1 MAELTPIAQL
11 KFNLQESQFPYFS
24 DDDLN
29 TLLTMY
35 PNINRASYEGC
46 LIKSSNDSV
55 SLGPINTPNNE
66 QYWLR
71 RANHFKA
78 LWNRDEREEQR
89 ASNGG
94 GLSWRRADE

>member
-1 MAELTPIAQL
+1 MAELTPLAQL

-78 LWNRDEREEQR
+78 LWNRDKRAEQR

-94 GLSWRRADE
+94 GLSWKRADE

>member
-1 MAELTPIAQL
+1 MAELTPLAQL

-78 LWNRDEREEQR
+78 LWNRDERAERR

-94 GLSWRRADE
+94 GLSWKRADE

>member
-1 MAELTPIAQL
+1 MANLDTVEQL
-11 KFNLQESQFPYFS
+11 KFNLQETQFPYFS
-24 DDDLN
+24 DADLN
-29 TLLTMY
+29 TLLTMH

-78 LWNRDEREEQR
+78 LWLRNEREEQR
-89 ASNGG
+89 KSGGG
-94 GLSWRRADE
+94 GLSWERADE

>member
-1 MAELTPIAQL
+1 MPELAPLAQL
-11 KFNLQESQFPYFS
+11 KFNLQENQFPYFS

-55 SLGPINTPNNE
+55 SLGPINTPSNE

-71 RANHFKA
+71 RANHFKV
-78 LWNRDEREEQR
+78 LWNRDARAEHR